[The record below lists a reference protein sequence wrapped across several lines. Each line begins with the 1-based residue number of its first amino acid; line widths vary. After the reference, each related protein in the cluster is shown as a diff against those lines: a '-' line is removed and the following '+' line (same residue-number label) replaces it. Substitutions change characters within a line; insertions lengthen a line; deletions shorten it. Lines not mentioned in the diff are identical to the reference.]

1 LRSWKLNRNQL
12 KYLAIAAMVIDHV
25 AAVYVPAE
33 LLVGQLMRFV
43 GCLTGPCMAFFLA
56 EGYLHT
62 RDLRKY
68 GLRLA
73 IFALLSWPPFSLF
86 QTGRAL
92 FPAFGV
98 IYTLFLGYLAI
109 LLWDK
114 GRMAKGWKTV
124 CTVLLCLVS
133 MPGDWALFDVLCPLL
148 LFLNRDRPSRKWKLF
163 ALLAVLMMLLA
174 VDWGKP
180 LWTSA
185 YVLGIPL
192 VVILLKYGYNGLPGS
207 KKPFHKWVFYIFY
220 PAHLLILALLRWH
233 FAIGF

>member
-1 LRSWKLNRNQL
+1 
-12 KYLAIAAMVIDHV
+12 MVIDHV

-133 MPGDWALFDVLCPLL
+133 MPGDWAVFDVLCPLL

-192 VVILLKYGYNGLPGS
+192 VVILLNRANALCNIELGTLFRPSIMADVISQSIIQLSY
-207 KKPFHKWVFYIFY
+207 FYIRIHGNGR
-220 PAHLLILALLRWH
+220 HLLCHRGCCTCH
-233 FAIGF
+233 K